1 MLIKNPKKTSLKL
14 EDKLHKVFQ
23 TQNIIGYIAL
33 LLVGDDKDGPFYF
46 NVLIRI
52 FFYRNSIKTYISKL
66 KTKNFKHD
74 HQ

>member
-33 LLVGDDKDGPFYF
+33 LLVGDDKNGPFYF

-52 FFYRNSIKTYISKL
+52 FFIEIPLKQTFRN
-66 KTKNFKHD
+66 
-74 HQ
+74 